1 MELKENKYL
10 IFDSP
15 KQVSVKYMI
24 KRMLAGMGRIVYHC
38 LYGLTAPD
46 YVAKKYTVS
55 ICAIF
60 RDECAYLREWL
71 EYHLLIG
78 VDHFYL
84 YNNFSKDDYQEVLAP
99 YVEQGLVTLIDWP
112 VPQGQMKAYADCV
125 ERFGSETNWIGFID
139 LDEYVVPNHDG
150 NIKNFLERFR
160 KRPLVLIYWLYFT
173 SSGLLKRD
181 KAKPLIEELTVSWKK
196 YADIGKLFFNTAYD
210 YADDLLGNEHMHY
223 RRGRI
228 GRLALP
234 PVNVFDNVCMF
245 GENPVPSDD
254 MPVQINHYVVK
265 SYEEFQEKTKKG
277 DAVFKG
283 YIKDN
288 SYFFEHDMRGCREDH
303 HIFKYLIK
311 LKLRLRNLKKDTEV

>member
-15 KQVSVKYMI
+15 KKVSVKYLI
-24 KRMLAGMGRIVYHC
+24 KRILAGLGRGAYSL
-38 LYGLTAPD
+38 LYIFTAPD
-46 YVAKKYTVS
+46 YIAKKYTVS

-60 RDECAYLREWL
+60 RDEGGYLQEWL

-84 YNNFSKDDYQEVLAP
+84 YNNFSQDNYREILGP
-99 YVEQGLVTLIDWP
+99 YIEQGMVTLIDWP

-125 ERFGSETNWIGFID
+125 ERFGCETNWIGFID
-139 LDEYVVPNHDG
+139 LDEYVVPNHDD
-150 NIKNFLERFR
+150 NIKVFLERFR
-160 KRPLVLIYWLYFT
+160 NRPLVLIYWLYFS
-173 SSGLLKRD
+173 SSGLLTRD
-181 KAKPLIEELTVSWKK
+181 RSKLLVEELTVSWKK
-196 YADIGKLFFNTAYD
+196 YSNIGKLFFNTAYD
-210 YADDLLGNEHMHY
+210 YADDLPGNEHMHY

-228 GRLALP
+228 GRWVLP
-234 PVNVFDNVCMF
+234 PVNVFDKVCLF
-245 GENPVPSDD
+245 GENPVSSDD

-283 YIKDN
+283 YVKDEN
-288 SYFFEHDMRGCREDH
+288 YFFEHDMRGNREDH

-311 LKLRLRNLKKDTEV
+311 LKLRLRSLKNNTEV